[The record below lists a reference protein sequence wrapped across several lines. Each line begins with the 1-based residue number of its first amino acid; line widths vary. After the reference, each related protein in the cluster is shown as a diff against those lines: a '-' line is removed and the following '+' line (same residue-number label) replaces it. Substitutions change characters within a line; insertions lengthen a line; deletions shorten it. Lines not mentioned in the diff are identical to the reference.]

1 MKQVLVVAVLF
12 CAAANDALAQGLEVH
27 TRFGASGSHV
37 TLSPDAPTFGYEAT
51 VIGATAPYEVKLEV
65 FHNGALSFSDSK
77 QVPIPVEPYTYSCPV
92 PTGALRL
99 CTGDI
104 VTFVFTVIDKATG
117 ATLATHTL
125 IGVVAGP

>member
-1 MKQVLVVAVLF
+1 VKQALIVAVLF
-12 CAAANDALAQGLEVH
+12 CAVASDSLAQGSEIY
-27 TRFGASGSHV
+27 TRFGPSGSLV
-37 TLSPDAPTFGYEAT
+37 TLTPDTQSFGYEAT

-104 VTFVFTVIDKATG
+104 VTFVFTVTDKATG